1 MEIQCVSLNH
11 IIEGLPWVLFI
22 GLNLRVLLSPRPR
35 CSQITGVGPVLSE
48 VFTNQ
53 LENVP
58 LEYSEDCLY
67 LNIYS
72 PTDLTSKDRLPVST
86 QNKSERPEASASWIF
101 QCRLERR
108 KEGSSTGI
116 VSHASDFSWPRKNM
130 VWVLQLSPVILKP
143 MWKSVVY
150 LVSTS

>member
-1 MEIQCVSLNH
+1 MEIQFVSLHH
-11 IIEGLPWVLFI
+11 IIEGLPWVLFVY
-22 GLNLRVLLSPRPR
+22 LNLRVLLSPLPR
-35 CSQITGVGPVLSE
+35 CSQITGVGPVLSD

-86 QNKSERPEASASWIF
+86 QNSNEHPEASASWIF
-101 QCRLERR
+101 QGRLEEI
-108 KEGSSTGI
+108 KDSSSIGI
-116 VSHASDFSWPRKNM
+116 VNHVSDFS
-130 VWVLQLSPVILKP
+130 
-143 MWKSVVY
+143 
-150 LVSTS
+150 